1 MLRWSNEV
9 READE
14 FDFPAR
20 VKAGPKE
27 LEMAETLIEAMSG
40 DWKPSSYKDEYRE
53 ELMKYIKQKAKE
65 GDDFE
70 PPEAEKEEKP
80 DKAADLMELLQKSL
94 KAVKR

>member
-1 MLRWSNEV
+1 
-9 READE
+9 
-14 FDFPAR
+14 
-20 VKAGPKE
+20 
-27 LEMAETLIEAMSG
+27 
-40 DWKPSSYKDEYRE
+40 
-53 ELMKYIKQKAKE
+53 MKYIKQKAKE